1 MANTKPKV
9 VLGQRPTH
17 VTLVVDVTLPDGRA
31 AAIEMRYVYRT
42 RSEYGALIDKRMAE
56 ARADD
61 EARAA
66 QRPAGV
72 APVYS
77 EAEHQIRVRDTQA
90 HHICDIADGWN
101 LDRAFDLEAVREL
114 CDELPGAAQ
123 AIIDR
128 YQLALIEG
136 RRGN

>member
-1 MANTKPKV
+1 MSNKPKV
-9 VLGQRPTH
+9 MLGQRPTH
-17 VTLVVDVTLPDGRA
+17 VTLMVDVTLPDGRA
-31 AAIEMRYVYRT
+31 AVIEMRYRYRT
-42 RSEYGALIDKRMAE
+42 RSEYGALVDAHMAK
-56 ARADD
+56 ARA
-61 EARAA
+61 EQAA
-66 QRPAGV
+66 LKAQLKPGEI
-72 APVYS
+72 PPYS
-77 EAEHQIRVRDTQA
+77 ELQHQLGVRDTQA
-90 HHICDIADGWN
+90 QHICDIADGWN

>member
-42 RSEYGALIDKRMAE
+42 RSEYGALVDKRMAE
-56 ARADD
+56 ARAQ
-61 EARAA
+61 EQQLQS
-66 QRPAGV
+66 QRQAGEIL
-72 APVYS
+72 PYS
-77 EAEHQIRVRDTQA
+77 ELQHQAAVRDTQA
-90 HHICDIADGWN
+90 QHICDIADGWN